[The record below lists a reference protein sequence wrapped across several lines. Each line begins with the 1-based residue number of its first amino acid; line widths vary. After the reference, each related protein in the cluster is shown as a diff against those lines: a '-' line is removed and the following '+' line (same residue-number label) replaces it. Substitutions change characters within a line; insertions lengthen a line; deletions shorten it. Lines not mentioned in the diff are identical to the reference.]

1 MSMSIGKNT
10 IQGKRLL
17 EIIEQSEQYDAQ
29 KKEITEVN
37 SALMAAAK
45 AEGFNPKIIN
55 ILKRRRKMKPHDRQE
70 GDELFHAYSHA
81 IGMDEEP
88 PLFRA
93 ISEMA
98 RDTLTRE
105 GLLENMKE
113 LAPPEGDIILRMGGE
128 PVRVYRDKD
137 GVPHVEPFIEKA
149 EKPARS
155 DHKNPEYR
163 KGRRPP
169 RDVPDVSEDG
179 AFAYGQQMF
188 RDNRPITDNPFP
200 FGDPRRARCDEGWRK
215 ESGSDGMGDSE
226 D

>member
-17 EIIEQSEQYDAQ
+17 EIIEQSEAYDAD
-29 KKEITEVN
+29 KKEISDLN

-45 AEGFNPKIIN
+45 AEGFNTKAIG
-55 ILKRRRKMKPHDRQE
+55 ILKKRRKMKPHDRQE
-70 GDELFHAYSHA
+70 GDEIFHAYSHA

-105 GLLENMKE
+105 GLLESMKE

-137 GVPHVEPFIEKA
+137 GAAHVEPYIEKA
-149 EKPARS
+149 KREPGAPKASRSPGRTAR
-155 DHKNPEYR
+155 E
-163 KGRRPP
+163 
-169 RDVPDVSEDG
+169 VPDVSEPG

-188 RDNRPITDNPFP
+188 RDNVPITENPFP
-200 FGDPRRARCDEGWRK
+200 FGDPRRARCDEGYRK
-215 ESGSDGMGDSE
+215 ESGSDGMGPGE

>member
-1 MSMSIGKNT
+1 MSMSIGRNT

-17 EIIEQSEQYDAQ
+17 EIIEASEAYDAE
-29 KKEITEVN
+29 KKEISDLN

-45 AEGFNPKIIN
+45 AEGFNTKAIA
-55 ILKRRRKMKPHDRQE
+55 ILKKRRKMKPHDRQE
-70 GDELFHAYSHA
+70 GDEIFHAYSHA

-98 RDTLTRE
+98 RDALTRE
-105 GLLENMKE
+105 SLLESMKA

-137 GVPHVEPFIEKA
+137 GVAHVEPYIEKVA
-149 EKPARS
+149 KPSRS
-155 DHKNPEYR
+155 DPKNPEYR
-163 KGRRPP
+163 KGQRAP
-169 RDVPDVSEDG
+169 RDVPDVSPDG

-188 RDNRPITDNPFP
+188 RDNQPITDNPFP

>member
-1 MSMSIGKNT
+1 MNMSIGKNT

-17 EIIEQSEQYDAQ
+17 EIIEQSEAYDAD
-29 KKEITEVN
+29 KKEISDLN
-37 SALMAAAK
+37 SALMSAAK
-45 AEGFNPKIIN
+45 AEGFNPKAIN
-55 ILKRRRKMKPHDRQE
+55 YLKKRRKMKPHDRQE
-70 GDELFHAYSHA
+70 SDDIIQAYSHA
-81 IGMDEEP
+81 IGMDDEP

-105 GLLENMKE
+105 SLLENIKE

-137 GVPHVEPFIEKA
+137 GVAHVEPYVEKQKR
-149 EKPARS
+149 ERTEPKT
-155 DHKNPEYR
+155 PEYR
-163 KGRRPP
+163 KGQRAP
-169 RDVPDVSEDG
+169 REVPDVSKAG
-179 AFAYGQQMF
+179 AFAYGEQMF

>member
-10 IQGKRLL
+10 IAGKRLL
-17 EIIEQSEQYDAQ
+17 EIIEQSEKYDAQ

-45 AEGFNPKIIN
+45 AQGFNPKVIN

-105 GLLENMKE
+105 SLLENMKE

-137 GVPHVEPFIEKA
+137 GEAHVEPYVKKTPKREPGAPKGA
-149 EKPARS
+149 ASPAR
-155 DHKNPEYR
+155 PARE
-163 KGRRPP
+163 
-169 RDVPDVSEDG
+169 VPDVSEAG
-179 AFAYGQQMF
+179 AYAYGQQMF
-188 RDNRPITDNPFP
+188 RDNRPIIENPFP
-200 FGDPRRARCDEGWRK
+200 FGDPRRAKCDEGFRK
-215 ESGSDGMGDSE
+215 ESGSDGMGPD

>member
-1 MSMSIGKNT
+1 MGMSIGKNT

-17 EIIEQSEQYDAQ
+17 EIIEQSEVYDAE
-29 KKEITEVN
+29 KKDISDLN

-45 AEGFNPKIIN
+45 AEGFNSKIIN

-70 GDELFHAYSHA
+70 GDELFDAYSHA
-81 IGMDEEP
+81 IGMDDEP

-98 RDTLTRE
+98 KDTLTRE
-105 GLLENMKE
+105 SLLESFKE

-137 GVPHVEPFIEKA
+137 GVAHVEPYIEKTKREPGA
-149 EKPARS
+149 PKGQAAPSGRTAR
-155 DHKNPEYR
+155 DI
-163 KGRRPP
+163 
-169 RDVPDVSEDG
+169 PDVSEAG
-179 AFAYGQQMF
+179 AYAYGQQMF
-188 RDNRPITDNPFP
+188 RDNRPIIENPFP
-200 FGDPRRARCDEGWRK
+200 FGDPRRAKCDEGFRK
-215 ESGSDGMGDSE
+215 ESGSDGMGPD

>member
-1 MSMSIGKNT
+1 MNMSIGKNS

-17 EIIEQSEQYDAQ
+17 EIIEQSEAYDAE
-29 KKEITEVN
+29 KKDISDLN

-45 AEGFNPKIIN
+45 AEGFNTKAIAM
-55 ILKRRRKMKPHDRQE
+55 LKKRRKMKPHDRQE
-70 GDELFHAYSHA
+70 GDEIFHVYSHA

-98 RDTLTRE
+98 KDSLTRE
-105 GLLENMKE
+105 SLLESIKE

-137 GVPHVEPFIEKA
+137 GEAHVEPYIEKPKREPGA
-149 EKPARS
+149 PKAQTAPT
-155 DHKNPEYR
+155 
-163 KGRRPP
+163 GRTA
-169 RDVPDVSEDG
+169 RDVPDVSEAG
-179 AFAYGQQMF
+179 AYAYGQQMF
-188 RDNRPITDNPFP
+188 RDNRPVIENPFP
-200 FGDPRRARCDEGWRK
+200 FGDPRRAKCDEGFRK
-215 ESGSDGMGDSE
+215 ESGSDGMGPD

>member
-17 EIIEQSEQYDAQ
+17 EIIEQSEVYDAE
-29 KKEITEVN
+29 KKDISELN

-45 AEGFNPKIIN
+45 AEGFNTKAIG
-55 ILKRRRKMKPHDRQE
+55 ILKKRRKMKPHDRQE
-70 GDELFHAYSHA
+70 GDEIFHAYSHA

-98 RDTLTRE
+98 KDSLTRE
-105 GLLENMKE
+105 GLLESMKE

-128 PVRVYRDKD
+128 PVRVYRDRE
-137 GVPHVEPFIEKA
+137 GVAHVEPYVTDKVERKPGAPKA
-149 EKPARS
+149 SAAPGRAAREV
-155 DHKNPEYR
+155 PE
-163 KGRRPP
+163 
-169 RDVPDVSEDG
+169 VSEAG

-188 RDNRPITDNPFP
+188 RDNRPIIENPFP
-200 FGDPRRARCDEGWRK
+200 FGDPRRAKCDEGFRK
-215 ESGSDGMGDSE
+215 ESGSDGMGPD